1 MMMTMAEI
9 VQTVSV
15 RGLPYMTSTQKGDVG
30 VRKCP
35 NSRTNSKD
43 FENKEGE
50 GVKKMINLVD
60 VIYGSP

>member
-1 MMMTMAEI
+1 MM
-9 VQTVSV
+9 
-15 RGLPYMTSTQKGDVG
+15 STQKGDVG
-30 VRKCP
+30 VRKFP